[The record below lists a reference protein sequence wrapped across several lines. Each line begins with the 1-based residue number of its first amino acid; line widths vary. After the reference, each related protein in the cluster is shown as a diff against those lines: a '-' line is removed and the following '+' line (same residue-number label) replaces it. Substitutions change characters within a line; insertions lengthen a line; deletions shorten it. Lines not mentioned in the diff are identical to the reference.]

1 MTDPQRDAEE
11 AARILESPVVQR
23 AFTELEANI
32 VARLATPS
40 MTSEQIIATQQ
51 ELVAHRR
58 VKRWLEQLVLTGQM
72 DAMAAEQKRATTKR
86 KLL

>member
-11 AARILESPVVQR
+11 AARILETPLVRR
-23 AFTELEANI
+23 AFAELESNI
-32 VARLATPS
+32 VARLATP
-40 MTSEQIIATQQ
+40 MTAEQVIATQQ

-58 VKRWLEQLVLTGQM
+58 LKRWFEQLVLTGQM
-72 DAMAAEQKRATTKR
+72 DAIAAEQKRPTTKR

>member
-11 AARILESPVVQR
+11 AARLLESPLMRR
-23 AFTELEANI
+23 AFAELEANI
-32 VARLATPS
+32 VARLASPS
-40 MTSEQIIATQQ
+40 LSQEQVIATQQ

-58 VKRWLEQLVLTGQM
+58 VERWLRQLVLTGQM
-72 DAMAAEQKRATTKR
+72 DAIAEQQKRATKPR